1 MRSGS
6 PRLHSPALCDLEVAS
21 YLRRKL
27 RQGLLSE
34 HDAGDLLSRFL
45 AMPIERAD
53 HRPLLERILQLRDR
67 LSAYDA
73 AYVALAEALEA
84 PLATVDGGLAK
95 VARELG
101 VEVLD

>member
-1 MRSGS
+1 MKSSS

-27 RQGLLSE
+27 RERAISEDDARDLVVRLL
-34 HDAGDLLSRFL
+34 D
-45 AMPIERAD
+45 MPIERAD
-53 HRPLLERILQLRDR
+53 HRPLLGRILQLRDR

-73 AYVALAEALEA
+73 AYVALAEALAA
-84 PLATVDGGLAK
+84 PLATADAGIAN

-101 VEVLD
+101 IAVVT

>member
-1 MRSGS
+1 
-6 PRLHSPALCDLEVAS
+6 LHSPAVCDLEVAS
-21 YLRRKL
+21 YLRREL
-27 RQGLLSE
+27 RRRALSE
-34 HDAGDLLSRFL
+34 SEAVDVLGRYMD
-45 AMPIERAD
+45 MPIERQD
-53 HRPLLERILQLRDR
+53 HRPLLGRILQLRDR

-95 VARELG
+95 VARDLG